1 MDPGKILVVDD
12 ELSVCKSI
20 KRILEKKGYDV
31 DMIQR
36 GKDALD
42 MIERDPY
49 EVMIVDLKMPGMDG
63 IEVLKNVRER
73 HPEIMVLI
81 ITGFASV
88 ESAVEAMKLG
98 AFDYVA
104 KPFSP
109 DELSIIVEKALKTRR
124 LEDENFIL
132 KKRLKG
138 NKFTGIIGNSR
149 KMLAVFD
156 MMEKVAP
163 TSATVLITGESGTGK
178 ELIARAIHNLSKR
191 SEKRFVAVDCGA
203 FSSELLKSELFGH
216 IKGSFTGAV
225 TTKKGLLEIANG
237 GTIFFDE
244 IANMDLD
251 IQGKILRVL
260 QEREYVPLGGT
271 EPQKVNVRVISATNR
286 DIKKMVEDA
295 TFREDL
301 FYRIYVVPVHI
312 PPLRERREDIPA
324 LVYFFLERYS
334 PEKKDHAGISADALK
349 RLMEFDWPG
358 NIRQLENTIQ
368 RALILSE
375 GDRIEAEHLPIA
387 SGSSAATPSLYVP
400 ESREELKRM
409 KKELRSEAV
418 EKLERSFVL
427 QALNRHQ
434 WNITKAARSVGM
446 QRTNFH
452 ALMRKYKI
460 RRK

>member
-1 MDPGKILVVDD
+1 MAQSTILVVDD
-12 ELSVCKSI
+12 EPAVCKSV
-20 KRILEKKGYDV
+20 KKILERKGHHV
-31 DMIQR
+31 DMVQR

-42 MIERDPY
+42 MIEQGQYD
-49 EVMIVDLKMPGMDG
+49 VLVVDLKMPGMDG
-63 IEVLKNVRER
+63 IEVLKGVREK
-73 HPEIMVLI
+73 HPEILVVI
-81 ITGFASV
+81 VTGFATV

-98 AFDYVA
+98 AFDYIA

-109 DELSIIVEKALKTRR
+109 DELTIVVERALKTKR

-138 NKFTGIIGNSR
+138 DKFPGIIGSSR

-156 MMEKVAP
+156 MIEKVAP

-203 FSSELLKSELFGH
+203 FTSELLKSELFGH

-244 IANMDLD
+244 IANMDPE

-260 QEREYVPLGGT
+260 QEREFVPLGGT

-286 DIKKMVEDA
+286 NLKEMVEDGS
-295 TFREDL
+295 FREDL

-312 PPLRERREDIPA
+312 PSLRERREDIPA

-334 PEKKDHAGISADALK
+334 PEKKEHAGISADAIK

-368 RALILSE
+368 RSLILSE
-375 GDRIEAEHLPIA
+375 GGRIETEHLPIA
-387 SGSSAATPSLYVP
+387 SDSSSRAEAESVP
-400 ESREELKRM
+400 ENREQLKKA
-409 KKELRSEAV
+409 KKQLREQAV
-418 EKLERSFVL
+418 ETIEKRFVL
-427 QALNRHQ
+427 QALNRND

-452 ALMRKYKI
+452 ALMRKYRI
-460 RRK
+460 RKR

>member
-1 MDPGKILVVDD
+1 MEPSRILVVDD
-12 ELSVCKSI
+12 EMSVCKSV
-20 KRILEKKGYDV
+20 KKILEKSGHRV

-36 GKDALD
+36 GQDALD
-42 MIERDPY
+42 MVARDRY
-49 EVMIVDLKMPGMDG
+49 DVMVVDLKMPGMDG
-63 IEVLKNVRER
+63 IEVLKNIREK
-73 HPEIMVLI
+73 HPEILVLI
-81 ITGFASV
+81 ITGFATV
-88 ESAVEAMKLG
+88 DSAVEAMKLG
-98 AFDYVA
+98 AFDYIA

-109 DELSIIVEKALKTRR
+109 DELSIIVDRALKTRR
-124 LEDENFIL
+124 LEDENYIL

-138 NKFTGIIGNSR
+138 DKFPGIIGSSR

-156 MMEKVAP
+156 MIEKVAP

-203 FSSELLKSELFGH
+203 FSAELLKSELFGH

-244 IANMDLD
+244 IANMDLE

-286 DIKKMVEDA
+286 NIKKMVEEGL
-295 TFREDL
+295 FREDL

-334 PEKKDHAGISADALK
+334 PAKKEHAGISADAIK

-368 RALILSE
+368 RSLILSE
-375 GDRIEAEHLPIA
+375 GNRIEAEHLPIA
-387 SGSSAATPSLYVP
+387 SGSVEGSLSPSIP
-400 ESREELKRM
+400 ENREELKKAR
-409 KKELRSEAV
+409 KQLREEAV
-418 EKLERSFVL
+418 ERVEKSFVI
-427 QALNRHQ
+427 QALNRNG

-452 ALMRKYKI
+452 ALMRKHRI
-460 RRK
+460 RKK